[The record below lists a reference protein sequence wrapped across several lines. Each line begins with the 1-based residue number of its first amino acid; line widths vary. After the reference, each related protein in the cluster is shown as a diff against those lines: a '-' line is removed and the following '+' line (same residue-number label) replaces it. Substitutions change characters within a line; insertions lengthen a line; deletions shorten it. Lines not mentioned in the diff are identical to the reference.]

1 MDRGWNRGWIRE
13 ERTLGLL
20 EDWGVAV
27 PLLIAAVFWASAM
40 STLSLR
46 CMLVEAEATEAAP
59 LAPALGPELLT
70 LQSSESG
77 AGGR

>member
-1 MDRGWNRGWIRE
+1 
-13 ERTLGLL
+13 
-20 EDWGVAV
+20 
-27 PLLIAAVFWASAM
+27 M